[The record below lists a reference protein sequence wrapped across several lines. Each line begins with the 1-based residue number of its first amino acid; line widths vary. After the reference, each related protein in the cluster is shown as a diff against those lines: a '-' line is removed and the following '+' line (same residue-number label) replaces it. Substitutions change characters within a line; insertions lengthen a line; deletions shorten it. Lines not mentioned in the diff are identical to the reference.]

1 LAKVCGLASGSSL
14 RSSNVAILPVFGEAC
29 DLVAQVL
36 RIV

>member
-1 LAKVCGLASGSSL
+1 LASGSSL
-14 RSSNVAILPVFGEAC
+14 RSNVAILPVFGEAC